1 MEASPKRIPVILDT
15 DIGDDIDDTWA
26 LAMMLNSPELDV
38 KLIVSDTGNTN
49 YRAKI
54 IAKLLETA
62 GRTDIPVGVGL
73 PFEVDHFAQQEWIK
87 GYPLKDYPGTVHRDG
102 IGAMIDTIMNSPEP
116 ITLICIGP
124 VPNIGE
130 ALKREPRI
138 AENARFV
145 GMHGSVY
152 KGYENSDTISPECN
166 VVYFTPDCQ
175 KVFTAPWDVTI
186 TPLDT
191 CGLVVLDG
199 EQYQSIL
206 ACDDPLIR
214 AVIENYRIWTP
225 SWDALNQ
232 PNIKSSTLFDT
243 VAIHLAY
250 SEKYLKMEELGIR
263 VTDDGYTVIDEKAKR
278 VHVAVKW
285 TDFDGFKDEL
295 VARLLSGRRS
305 A

>member
-38 KLIVSDTGNTN
+38 KLIVSDTGDTI

-54 IAKLLETA
+54 IAKMLETA
-62 GRTDIPVGVGL
+62 GRTDIAIGVGL
-73 PFEVDHFAQQEWIK
+73 PFEMESYAQQDWIE
-87 GYPLKDYPGTVHRDG
+87 GYRLKDYPGVVHRDG
-102 IGAMIDTIMNSPEP
+102 VGAIIDTIMNSPEP
-116 ITLICIGP
+116 IALICIGP
-124 VPNIGE
+124 LPNIGE
-130 ALKREPRI
+130 ALTREPRI

-175 KVFTAPWDVTI
+175 KVFSAPWDITI

-199 EQYQSIL
+199 DRYQSVL
-206 ACDDPLIR
+206 GCDDPLIQ
-214 AVIENYRIWTP
+214 AMIENYRIWTP
-225 SWDALNQ
+225 HWDAVVEKE
-232 PNIKSSTLFDT
+232 IKSSTLFDT
-243 VAIHLAY
+243 VAIHLAH
-250 SEKYLKMEELGIR
+250 SEKYLGMEELGIR
-263 VTDDGYTVIDEKAKR
+263 VTDDGYTVIDEDAKR
-278 VHVAVKW
+278 VRAAVEW
-285 TDFDGFKDEL
+285 TDLDGFKDEL
-295 VARLLSGRRS
+295 VARLLGGR
-305 A
+305 